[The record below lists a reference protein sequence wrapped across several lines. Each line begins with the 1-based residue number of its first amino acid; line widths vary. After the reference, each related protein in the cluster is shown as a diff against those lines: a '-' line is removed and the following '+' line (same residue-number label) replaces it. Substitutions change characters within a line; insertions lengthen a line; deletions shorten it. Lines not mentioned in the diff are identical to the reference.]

1 MKTVF
6 KIILLAFILRLI
18 ISFLG
23 YHGDVIDFYWW
34 TRDLVF
40 NGFAGFY
47 DRNID
52 NAVRPI
58 YPPVTSYLFW
68 LGGMFHE
75 LVLKIF
81 WFLNVNI
88 SIFPSNLIYWMES
101 PQGWIIF
108 DKLPAI
114 LSDLG
119 IIYVLYLFGKSMK
132 GEKAGLMAA
141 KIFAFVPVFF
151 YNSALWG
158 QTESV
163 FALPM
168 LVAFYLLYKGK
179 IKSSIVFY
187 TLAILTKPTAF
198 FPLPIF
204 IYWVLRKGKLKEV
217 VMGALQSIAL
227 TLVLYFPFHS
237 EGLIN
242 WVIAFYMNSLK
253 GVLGYTVANS
263 FNFWALIFGFDNRPD
278 TSLLL
283 GIPANLIGYSLFILS
298 TVGIIFLLTRKKDNI
313 NLILISSVIVSFAAF
328 MFLPRMHERYFY
340 PTLVMLIPAVVLS
353 KSVRKVFWAAST
365 IHLINLYHFWWVPK
379 IGFLVKFLSI
389 MWGEKFIILLNI
401 SVFAY
406 LIYVFKKYYE
416 KAV

>member
-1 MKTVF
+1 MKTVY
-6 KIILLAFILRLI
+6 KIILLALVLRLVV
-18 ISFLG
+18 SFLG

-40 NGFAGFY
+40 KGFAGFY

-68 LGGMFHE
+68 LAGMSHE
-75 LVLKIF
+75 LFMRFL

-88 SIFPSNLIYWMES
+88 KIFPSNLIYWAES
-101 PQGWIIF
+101 PAGWIVF
-108 DKLPAI
+108 NKLPAI
-114 LSDLG
+114 LSDMG
-119 IIYVLYLFGKSMK
+119 IIYVLYLFGKSLK
-132 GEKAGLMAA
+132 GEKAGIMAA
-141 KIFAFVPVFF
+141 GLFAFVPVFF

-163 FALPM
+163 FAFPM
-168 LVAFYLLYKGK
+168 LTAFYLLYKNK
-179 IKSSIVFY
+179 IKTSIVLY
-187 TLAILTKPTAF
+187 SLAILTKPTAF
-198 FPLPIF
+198 FPLPVF
-204 IYWVLRKGKLKEV
+204 IYWALRKGKLTEV
-217 VMGALQSIAL
+217 ISGALQSIFLFFA
-227 TLVLYFPFHS
+227 LYFPFHT
-237 EGLIN
+237 EGTVN

-283 GIPANLIGYSLFILS
+283 GVPANIVGYSLFIL
-298 TVGIIFLLTRKKDNI
+298 IIAVIILMLSRKKDNI
-313 NLILISSVIVSFAAF
+313 NLVLISSVIISFAAF

-340 PTLVMLIPAVVLS
+340 PTLIMFIPAAILS
-353 KSVRKVFWAAST
+353 KPIRKMFWAAST
-365 IHLINLYHFWWVPK
+365 IHLINLYHFWWMPK
-379 IGFLVKFLSI
+379 IGFLVKFLSN
-389 MWGEKFIILLNI
+389 MWVEKFIILLNI

-416 KAV
+416 KSV

>member
-389 MWGEKFIILLNI
+389 MWVEKFIILLNI

>member
-6 KIILLAFILRLI
+6 KIILAALVLRLV

-40 NGFAGFY
+40 KGFAGFY

-68 LGGMFHE
+68 MGGMFHE
-75 LVLKIF
+75 FILKFF
-81 WFLNVNI
+81 WFLNVHV

-101 PQGWIIF
+101 PAGWIIF

-119 IIYVLYLFGKSMK
+119 IVYVLYLFGKSLK
-132 GEKAGLMAA
+132 GEKEGLIAA
-141 KIFAFVPVFF
+141 QIFAFVPVFF

-168 LVAFYLLYKGK
+168 LLAFYLLYKGR
-179 IKSSIVFY
+179 IKSSILLY

-204 IYWVLRKGKLKEV
+204 IYWVLRKGEFKEV
-217 VMGALQSIAL
+217 VIGIVQSVTLALL
-227 TLVLYFPFHS
+227 LYLPFHPQ
-237 EGLIN
+237 GLLS
-242 WVIAFYMNSLK
+242 WVITFYMNSLK

-263 FNFWALIFGFDNRPD
+263 FNFWALVFGFDNRPD

-283 GIPANLIGYSLFILS
+283 GIPANIIGYSLYVLS
-298 TVGIIFLLTRKKDNI
+298 IFGIIYFLVKKKDNT
-313 NLILISSVIVSFAAF
+313 NLVLLASVIISFAAF

-340 PTLVMLIPAVVLS
+340 PTLVMLIPAAIIN
-353 KSVRKVFWAAST
+353 KSARKVFWAAST
-365 IHLINLYHFWWVPK
+365 IHLINLYHYWWMPK
-379 IGFLVKFLSI
+379 IGFLVSFLSN
-389 MWGEKFIILLNI
+389 MWVEKFIILINI
-401 SVFAY
+401 SVFLY
-406 LIYVFKKYYE
+406 LIYIFKKDYE